1 MRAVEWSILQ
11 EMWQTSEGDQEMRDI
26 KKQPTPVP
34 ASVSKKTN
42 HSRRV

>member
-26 KKQPTPVP
+26 KKAYT
-34 ASVSKKTN
+34 SS
-42 HSRRV
+42 S